1 MPLAQ
6 VFFSEIFNLPQEME
20 RSVTQANRAFSQV
33 IERVVEEGVQTGVL
47 ISIHPQR
54 FTYAVM
60 GMWNWMHR
68 WYRPGGEWTPDTLA
82 EEFIRILESGYL
94 SQKAESHTQALL
106 EEVRALRAEM
116 AELRATLVTTEGT
129 NVKRET

>member
-1 MPLAQ
+1 
-6 VFFSEIFNLPQEME
+6 ME
-20 RSVTQANRAFSQV
+20 RSVTQANRTFSQV
-33 IERVVEEGVQTGVL
+33 IERVVEEGVKTGVL

-94 SQKAESHTQALL
+94 SQKTESHTEALL
-106 EEVRALRAEM
+106 EEVRALRVEM
-116 AELRATLVTTEGT
+116 AELRATLVTSSNAET
-129 NVKRET
+129 KRKT